1 MRALLIGTILC
12 FAGTAF
18 AEPEV
23 IKLWP
28 AGKVPGEKIDIGP
41 EKVQEPKAGDKN
53 PVVRITNVVDPTIT
67 VYRPEKN
74 IDTGTAIIIAPGGGY
89 SILAWEHEGTQTAE
103 WLQKIGVTGVLLKY
117 RVPRRPDQS
126 KDQPPIGAL
135 QDAQRAISLVRSKS
149 QAWGIKSDKIGILG
163 FSAGG
168 HLAAWASTNFDKRSY
183 EPFDAADEASTR
195 PDFAVLIYAGGLVGP
210 TTNIDIGGNK
220 IAYRPEQLA
229 PEIRVSKLTPPSFL
243 VHAADDKMENSIAY
257 FQALRTNGVQAE
269 VHIYGSG
276 GHGFGMRRI
285 DHPIAAWTAR
295 CEDWLRKQSYLAK

>member
-1 MRALLIGTILC
+1 MRAFLIGAAFC
-12 FAGTAF
+12 FAATTFA

-23 IKLWP
+23 IKLWL

-41 EKVQEPKAGDKN
+41 EKVQEPKAGEKN
-53 PVVRITNVVDPTIT
+53 PVVRIANVVNPTIT

-74 IDTGTAIIIAPGGGY
+74 IDTGAAIIIAPGGGY
-89 SILAWEHEGTQTAE
+89 SILAWEHEGTQVAE
-103 WLQKIGVTGVLLKY
+103 WLQKTGVTGVVLKY
-117 RVPRRPDQS
+117 RVPRRPDQP
-126 KDQPPIGAL
+126 KDQPPSGAL

-149 QAWGIKSDKIGILG
+149 QAWGIKSDKIGVLG

-183 EPFDAADEASTR
+183 EPFDAADEASAR
-195 PDFAVLIYAGGLVGP
+195 PDFAVLIYAGGVVSRSSP
-210 TTNIDIGGNK
+210 D
-220 IAYRPEQLA
+220 QLA

-257 FQALRTNGVQAE
+257 FQALRKNGVQAE

-285 DHPIAAWTAR
+285 DHPIANWTAR
-295 CEDWLRKQSYLAK
+295 CEDWLRKQSYLPK